1 MNKDFTL
8 NGLDFSPEINLAR
21 YLQSI
26 RKFPILTP
34 ENEYDLAVKYKAT
47 HDPKIA
53 QQLINSHLRLVVKVV
68 SKYKGYGLPVS
79 EMISEGNIGLLY
91 LYAINKFE
99 PEKGFRFS
107 TYALWWIKASI
118 QKYILNS
125 WSLVKIGTTAAQK
138 KLFFNL
144 RKIKN
149 RLNLMDD
156 RELSHDVLGGI
167 AASLDVS
174 VQEVTDMNMR
184 LKAHDGS
191 LNAVIDSSSDNGS
204 EWIDFI
210 SDSKPNQEEKLAYSE
225 TMTYRKRLFNQ
236 ALGCLNPRE
245 KDILFKRRLV
255 DKSVTL
261 DDLSKTYDIS
271 KERVRQI
278 ELNSIKKIRKAIF
291 AEN

>member
-79 EMISEGNIGLLY
+79 EMISEGNIGL

-245 KDILFKRRLV
+245 K
-255 DKSVTL
+255 
-261 DDLSKTYDIS
+261 Y
-271 KERVRQI
+271 
-278 ELNSIKKIRKAIF
+278 IF
-291 AEN
+291 VQAPLG

>member
-79 EMISEGNIGLLY
+79 EMISEGNIGL

-225 TMTYRKRLFNQ
+225 TMAYRKRLFNQ

-261 DDLSKTYDIS
+261 
-271 KERVRQI
+271 ER
-278 ELNSIKKIRKAIF
+278 F
-291 AEN
+291 

>member
-47 HDPKIA
+47 HEPKIA

-79 EMISEGNIGLLY
+79 EMISEGNIGL

>member
-1 MNKDFTL
+1 MQKDFTL

-47 HDPKIA
+47 RDPKIA
-53 QQLINSHLRLVVKVV
+53 QQLINAHLRLVVKVV

-91 LYAINKFE
+91 AVNKFE

-107 TYALWWIKASI
+107 TYALWWIKASV

-149 RLNLMDD
+149 QLNLMDD
-156 RELSHDVLGGI
+156 RDLSQEILGGI

-191 LNAVIDSSSDNGS
+191 LNTVIDASSESGS

-210 SDSKPNQEEKLAYSE
+210 SDTKPNQEERLAYSE
-225 TMTYRKRLFNQ
+225 TMAYRKRLFNQ

-245 KDILFKRRLV
+245 KDILFKRRLAE
-255 DKSVTL
+255 KSVTL
-261 DDLSKTYDIS
+261 DDLSKTYEIS

-278 ELNSIKKIRKAIF
+278 ELNSIKKIRKAICVM
-291 AEN
+291 

>member
-34 ENEYDLAVKYKAT
+34 ENEYDLAVKYKTT

-79 EMISEGNIGLLY
+79 EMISEGNIGL

-225 TMTYRKRLFNQ
+225 TMAYRKRLFNQ

>member
-34 ENEYDLAVKYKAT
+34 ENEYDLAVRYKES

-53 QQLINSHLRLVVKVV
+53 QQLVNAHLRLVVKVV

-91 LYAINKFE
+91 AVNKFE

-149 RLNLMDD
+149 QLNLMDD
-156 RELSHDVLGGI
+156 RELSHEVLGGI
-167 AASLDVS
+167 ASSLDVS

-191 LNAVIDSSSDNGS
+191 LNMVIDASSDNGS

-225 TMTYRKRLFNQ
+225 TMAYRKRLFNQ
-236 ALGCLNPRE
+236 ALGCLNGRE

-278 ELNSIKKIRKAIF
+278 ELNSIKKIRKAICVM
-291 AEN
+291 

>member
-1 MNKDFTL
+1 MDQLNL
-8 NGLDFSPEINLAR
+8 NGIDFSPELNLAR

-26 RKFPILTP
+26 RRYPILSQ
-34 ENEYDLAVKYKAT
+34 EDEYNLAIEYQRTKNIQVAYKLVT
-47 HDPKIA
+47 
-53 QQLINSHLRLVVKVV
+53 SHLRLVVKVV
-68 SKYKGYGLPVS
+68 SKYRGYGLPVA

-91 LYAINKFE
+91 AVDKFE

-107 TYALWWIKASI
+107 TYALWWIKASV

-149 RLNLMDD
+149 RLNVMDD
-156 RELSHDVLGGI
+156 RELSSDVLGGI

-174 VQEVTDMNMR
+174 VQDVTDMNIR

-191 LNAVIDSSSDNGS
+191 LNTVLQSSSDNS
-204 EWIDFI
+204 TEWMDLV
-210 SDSKPNQEEKLAYSE
+210 SDNKPNQEECLAYSE
-225 TMTYRKRLFNQ
+225 QLNYRRKLFNN
-236 ALGCLNPRE
+236 ALSSLNPRE
-245 KDILFKRRLV
+245 KDILFKRRMS
-255 DKSVTL
+255 DKTTTL
-261 DDLSKTYDIS
+261 DDLSKMYHIS

-278 ELNSIKKIRKAIF
+278 ELNSIRKISKAVG
-291 AEN
+291 AMQ

>member
-1 MNKDFTL
+1 MQKDFTL

-47 HDPKIA
+47 RDPKIA
-53 QQLINSHLRLVVKVV
+53 QQLVNSHLRLVVKVV

-91 LYAINKFE
+91 AINKFE

-107 TYALWWIKASI
+107 TYALWWIKASV

-149 RLNLMDD
+149 QLNLMDD
-156 RELSHDVLGGI
+156 RDLSQEVLGGI

-174 VQEVTDMNMR
+174 VQDVTDMNMR

-191 LNAVIDSSSDNGS
+191 LNTVIDASSDNGS

-210 SDSKPNQEEKLAYSE
+210 SDNKPNQEERLAYSE
-225 TMTYRKRLFNQ
+225 TMAYRKRLFNQ

-245 KDILFKRRLV
+245 KDILFKRRLT

-261 DDLSKTYDIS
+261 DDLSKTYEIS

-278 ELNSIKKIRKAIF
+278 ELNSIKKIQKAICVM
-291 AEN
+291 

>member
-79 EMISEGNIGLLY
+79 EMISEGNIGL

-191 LNAVIDSSSDNGS
+191 LNAVIDSSSNNGS

>member
-79 EMISEGNIGLLY
+79 EMISEGNIGL

-225 TMTYRKRLFNQ
+225 TMAYRKRLFNQ

-278 ELNSIKKIRKAIF
+278 EINSIKKIRKAIF